1 MNVARRSN
9 TIKCQTCKK
18 FGHNKCICQRNSNVG
33 SIRGTKVVNSNFISF
48 NCSCMCFSFWV
59 SNSLLILYETRTGES
74 SSVGACANVMNNV
87 VENVVDDGLD
97 ATTQ

>member
-1 MNVARRSN
+1 
-9 TIKCQTCKK
+9 
-18 FGHNKCICQRNSNVG
+18 
-33 SIRGTKVVNSNFISF
+33 
-48 NCSCMCFSFWV
+48 MCFSFWV